1 MNKEKIVKGAKLGL
15 NIIAGFGIELLCSA
29 FAGSLAGSSK
39 AGSIKKTCM
48 AIGGFVVG
56 GMISK
61 QAEKYID
68 KEVDNL
74 VLKLDEIKTVIDDAS
89 EGAKETT

>member
-1 MNKEKIVKGAKLGL
+1 MNKEKIVKGVKLGL

-56 GMISK
+56 GMISQ
-61 QAEKYID
+61 QAEKYIEA
-68 KEVDNL
+68 EVDNF
-74 VLKLDEIKTVIDDAS
+74 VNKLDEVVTVINDAS
-89 EGAKETT
+89 DGTKETT